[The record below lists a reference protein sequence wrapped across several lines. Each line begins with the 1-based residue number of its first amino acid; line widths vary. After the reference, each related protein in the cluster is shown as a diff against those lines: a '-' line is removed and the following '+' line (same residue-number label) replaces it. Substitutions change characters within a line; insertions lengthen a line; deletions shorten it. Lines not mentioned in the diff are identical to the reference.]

1 VNKKKIFL
9 RYNGLHFIEYQVIEL
24 YIPCVCRPRVGGN
37 QIGFGVILRISTI
50 FGFGRS
56 FLFLC
61 FCFRVAETSGIYLFY
76 VCGVDIGNLTAKI
89 CRGSRCLDTGN

>member
-1 VNKKKIFL
+1 MNKKKIFL

-76 VCGVDIGNLTAKI
+76 VCGVDIGNLTANT
-89 CRGSRCLDTGN
+89 RR

>member
-1 VNKKKIFL
+1 MACTLLSIKSLSYIFHACVVL
-9 RYNGLHFIEYQVIEL
+9 ALAATSYQ
-24 YIPCVCRPRVGGN
+24 R
-37 QIGFGVILRISTI
+37 GFGVILRISTI